1 MIRAIII
8 DDEKA
13 SREILVTYI
22 TKYCK
27 NIKIDGTAV
36 GVVDGKDMIEK
47 LRPDLI
53 FLDIEM
59 RDGTGFDMLNQITT
73 IDFQIIFISATKQYA
88 ERAFKYSASE
98 YILKPINIIHLI
110 TAVEKVKEAIS
121 LKMESQ
127 NIRLLIDIVNNQKNE
142 IEKIVINNMK
152 GFKILTLKDIVMIK
166 GSGTYT
172 DFYLSDSNVVDSY
185 KNLGFYSYLLEDGK
199 FIQVHKSY
207 YINSSHIKE
216 FLSTEQTVQLTG
228 DLIVPLGETYR
239 KEFAQ
244 RFLL

>member
-22 TKYCK
+22 SKYCK

-36 GVVDGKDMIEK
+36 GVVDGKEMIEK

-127 NIRLLIDIVNNQKNE
+127 NIRLLIDIVNSRS
-142 IEKIVINNMK
+142 
-152 GFKILTLKDIVMIK
+152 L
-166 GSGTYT
+166 
-172 DFYLSDSNVVDSY
+172 
-185 KNLGFYSYLLEDGK
+185 
-199 FIQVHKSY
+199 
-207 YINSSHIKE
+207 
-216 FLSTEQTVQLTG
+216 
-228 DLIVPLGETYR
+228 
-239 KEFAQ
+239 
-244 RFLL
+244 